1 MTHFRCIRL
10 YAGRMPHRRPSALTL
25 LAATIVAVSLSA
37 CTPVALTAVEPSPSA
52 SETIQPEPSPNESPS
67 ASPTPTPSP
76 SASVVP
82 ANVPTEC
89 TKVVDAASYDGFFQG
104 TPLNDPGFVDPTLV
118 GPIAPVPAPTGAS
131 AGEAV
136 ASAAELRCIWRDP
149 NADITGMSIEYSR
162 VDPAIATQYVADL
175 AVQGY
180 TCSDANGGRQCQL
193 VQPNE
198 QYPVDETNTVLAR
211 GGVVIDVQQA
221 NFPTVNLMAALAAV
235 VWAN

>member
-1 MTHFRCIRL
+1 MTHHRDIRP

-25 LAATIVAVSLSA
+25 LAATIIAVSLSA
-37 CTPVALTAVEPSPSA
+37 CTPVALTAVAPSPSA
-52 SETIQPEPSPNESPS
+52 SESTQPEPSPSE
-67 ASPTPTPSP
+67 SPTPTPTP
-76 SASVVP
+76 SASAVP
-82 ANVPTEC
+82 ANVPTDC
-89 TKVVDAASYDGFFQG
+89 RKVVDAASYDGFFQG

-118 GPIAPVPAPTGAS
+118 GPIAPVPPPAGAS

-136 ASAAELRCIWRDP
+136 DSAVELRCIWRDP

-162 VDPAIATQYVADL
+162 VDPAIATQYVTDL
-175 AVQGY
+175 AAQGY
-180 TCSDANGGRQCQL
+180 TCTDANGGRQCQL

-198 QYPVDETNTVLAR
+198 QYPVDEANTVLAR

-235 VWAN
+235 VWAD